1 MAMTTISMRVDEDV
15 KKKAQE
21 LYKSIGLDLSSAINL
36 FLVQSIRVNGLPFNV
51 LAPNEIKKEN

>member
-36 FLVQSIRVNGLPFNV
+36 FLVQSIRVNGLPFSV
-51 LAPNEIKKEN
+51 LSPNEPKKEN

>member
-51 LAPNEIKKEN
+51 LSPNEPKKEN